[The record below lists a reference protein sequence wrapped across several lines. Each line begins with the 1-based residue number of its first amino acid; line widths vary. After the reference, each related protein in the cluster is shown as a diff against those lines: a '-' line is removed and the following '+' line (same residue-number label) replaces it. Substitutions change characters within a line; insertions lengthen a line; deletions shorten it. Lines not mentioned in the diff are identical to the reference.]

1 MIRQEIEELY
11 LDIDSSWTDLEV
23 VDYIESILELI
34 PDDDYEY
41 NIELLIKLKAEIRN
55 EKIDNI
61 LKVK

>member
-23 VDYIESILELI
+23 VNYIESILELI

-41 NIELLIKLKAEIRN
+41 NIELLVRLKAEIRN
-55 EKIDNI
+55 KTIDNI
-61 LKVK
+61 LK

>member
-23 VDYIESILELI
+23 VNYIESILELI

-41 NIELLIKLKAEIRN
+41 NIELLVRLKNNRN
-55 EKIDNI
+55 RNTHIF
-61 LKVK
+61 